1 MKIKAAIFDMDGTL
15 INSLIMWDVMWSRF
29 GEKYLGDGG
38 FRPSAEDEKR
48 VRTLTLRDA
57 MHLIHKNYSIAE
69 SGDALH
75 AEAEHLLAQFYSHE
89 VQMKPGALEFLKYL
103 KAKGVKMCIASA
115 TVPALVTLV
124 IEHLG
129 LAPYFSAVFSCGAIG
144 KGKEAPDVFLAAAE
158 YLGKDIG
165 DTWVF
170 EDSLVALETAARI
183 GMPTVA
189 IYDPNNFG
197 QETMKKIANVYVG
210 EGETLMKVSLLCESE
225 GE

>member
-1 MKIKAAIFDMDGTL
+1 MRIKAAIFDMDGTL

-29 GEKYLGDGG
+29 GEKYLKDPS

-48 VRTLTLRDA
+48 VRTLTLKDA
-57 MHLIHKNYSIAE
+57 MHLIYKNYGVGE

-75 AEAEHLLAQFYSHE
+75 AEAEQLLAHFYSHE
-89 VQMKPGALEFLKYL
+89 VQLKPGALEFLKYL
-103 KAKGVKMCIASA
+103 KAKGVKTCIASA

-129 LAPYFSAVFSCGAIG
+129 LKPYFSAVFSCGAIG
-144 KGKEAPDVFLAAAE
+144 KGKEEPDVFLAAAE
-158 YLGKDIG
+158 HLGEEIG
-165 DTWVF
+165 ETFVF
-170 EDSLVALETAARI
+170 EDSLVALQTAARI

-210 EGETLMKVSLLCESE
+210 EGETLMKVAALCESE
-225 GE
+225 AK